1 MAENTRQLAEI
12 TKILVDTAATLN
24 ARGSELLAMLIDE
37 LPPDEEPAPLT
48 ADVTEDTTDTTRMT
62 ALLTWDNSGT
72 GNHVTV
78 DWGAPDAVDDDE
90 PATGTLT
97 YQYLTAGT
105 YPIAVTDLEDDTRT
119 VTVDVTVPFT
129 VTGAP

>member
-1 MAENTRQLAEI
+1 MAEHTRQLAEI
-12 TKILVDTAATLN
+12 AKILVDTAATLN

-48 ADVTEDTTDTTRMT
+48 ADVTEDTTDATRMT
-62 ALLTWDNSGT
+62 ASLTWDNSGT
-72 GNHVTV
+72 DNHVTI
-78 DWGAPDAVDDDE
+78 DWGVPDAVDDDE
-90 PATGTLT
+90 PATGTAT

-105 YPIAVTDLEDDTRT
+105 YPIAVTDLEDDTRI

-129 VTGAP
+129 VTGI